1 MTLARSYV
9 KVTCLQPLRQFM
21 RNLYLGKLLEDG
33 ICRAIIK
40 KMPALGAP
48 LGSIWTPRGMIRVN
62 CNFQVGFGI
71 LSVELHANAP
81 WI

>member
-9 KVTCLQPLRQFM
+9 KVTCLQPLCQFM

-48 LGSIWTPRGMIRVN
+48 LGSIWTPRGMIRVKVVM
-62 CNFQVGFGI
+62 NFRMLMMSTGSDSKV
-71 LSVELHANAP
+71 
-81 WI
+81 